1 MLSIIR
7 KSFNKTNVKHIN
19 HLTSIGRMETIT
31 IPKEEYENLKKR
43 ANIDEELL
51 ADLIEG
57 IEDIK
62 AGRVRRVK

>member
-7 KSFNKTNVKHIN
+7 KVFKKTSVKHIN